1 MTVELVKN
9 GPMMGGNL
17 STTVCRP
24 GLDCSRLYD
33 GEADETVVESVI
45 KRRMKIL
52 PGRTTLHAKESFP
65 MRERSSRLVHF
76 FRFLH
81 VDSNVES
88 SMYLSSGIQIVKLA
102 ELMLMP
108 RYVMEVDGPSSLS
121 SAMGILRWWNTDL
134 ILHKSLAASDA
145 LDELTRKKSSE

>member
-1 MTVELVKN
+1 M
-9 GPMMGGNL
+9 
-17 STTVCRP
+17 
-24 GLDCSRLYD
+24 
-33 GEADETVVESVI
+33 
-45 KRRMKIL
+45 
-52 PGRTTLHAKESFP
+52 LHEDPPRSNNFACKGKFAN
-65 MRERSSRLVHF
+65 ERSSRLVHF

-88 SMYLSSGIQIVKLA
+88 SMYLSSGIRIVKLV

-108 RYVMEVDGPSSLS
+108 RYVMEVNGPSSLS
-121 SAMGILRWWNTDL
+121 STMGILRWSNTDL